1 MKKKNDTENDDRTVV
16 NMNVEGM
23 PWYVG
28 KDEREKREN
37 AEKLN
42 MSGRE
47 KRAAFR
53 GALRAY
59 LPMMLCILGGFALTV
74 LLMWLWLK

>member
-1 MKKKNDTENDDRTVV
+1 MKKNKDEEQDDRTIV

-28 KDEREKREN
+28 EEEKEKRKG
-37 AEKLN
+37 AEKLHL
-42 MSGRE
+42 SGRE

-53 GALRAY
+53 GAMKAY
-59 LPMMLCILGGFALTV
+59 LPMMLCILCGFSLTV